1 MDLSTTHLVY
11 IAPAAG
17 RSGVGD
23 YADDFLAAVA
33 PHFKSVTD
41 YRITTDGN
49 ESVLEVIAAVR
60 EIRRVILD
68 LEKKGPILVHFEQ
81 SAGSQATFW
90 GSWLPARIPVTSTIH
105 DAPYPV
111 WWPFKTKLLYRYRL
125 LHHAV
130 HYPTRPLTSRLQRR
144 VTKGRTLFALTSI
157 GADNVQIR
165 MKDSTA
171 VASRI
176 FVPERGELPP
186 LIERPLAVG
195 MFGHVYKGKGFD
207 LIGRLREQLDDD
219 IDIVVAGRGTDALDP
234 IDGVRVL
241 GEVNDED
248 EDAFFASIRFLVVP
262 YSKDN
267 PYGKAFAA
275 SSAVSRSY
283 AYNTPIICILDGSLA
298 EMATEGGAIGVGGG
312 IDAIAAEANSVL
324 RDEPA
329 QNKIEDEVRELRH
342 ARTIDKCVAPFVS
355 AWAKL

>member
-1 MDLSTTHLVY
+1 MNLHETHLIYV
-11 IAPAAG
+11 APAAG

-23 YADDFLAAVA
+23 YADDFLDAVRPNFA
-33 PHFKSVTD
+33 SVTD
-41 YRITTDGN
+41 YRIATDGN
-49 ESVLEVIAAVR
+49 ESVREVIAAVR
-60 EIRRVILD
+60 ELRAVILD
-68 LEKKGPILVHFEQ
+68 ADKHGPILVHFEQ

-90 GSWLPARIPVTSTIH
+90 GSWLPARIPVTSTVH
-105 DAPYPV
+105 DAPLPV

-130 HYPTRPLTSRLQRR
+130 HYPARPLTTWLQQK

-157 GADNVQIR
+157 GAANVQLK

-176 FVPERGELPP
+176 FIPPRGDLPA
-186 LIERPLAVG
+186 LTERPLAVG

-234 IDGVRVL
+234 IAGVRVL
-241 GEVNDED
+241 GEVNDAE

-283 AYNTPIICILDGSLA
+283 AYNTPIICILDGALA
-298 EMATEGGAIGVGGG
+298 EMAVEGGAIGVDGG
-312 IDAIAAEANSVL
+312 IDAIAATANSVL
-324 RDEPA
+324 RDETRL
-329 QNKIEDEVRELRH
+329 KEIEEEVRELRIS
-342 ARTIDKCVAPFVS
+342 RTIDKCVESFVA
-355 AWAKL
+355 AWSEL